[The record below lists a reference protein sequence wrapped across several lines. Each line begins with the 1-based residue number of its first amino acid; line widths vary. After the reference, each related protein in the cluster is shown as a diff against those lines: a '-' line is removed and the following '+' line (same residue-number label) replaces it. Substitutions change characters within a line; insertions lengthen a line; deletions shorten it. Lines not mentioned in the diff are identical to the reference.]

1 MPAAER
7 YAMNESLNV
16 VLGDRRYRVE
26 RDWGEL
32 PDGIRPTAISTVA
45 VDSQGRVY
53 AYRRGSPPVVVFDA
67 AGRFVAAWGQDRIV
81 DAHGIFVT
89 GDDRVF
95 LVNRDAHEVIECTPD
110 GAVVRA
116 IGRRHE
122 PRFGAPFN
130 HPTDVAVAADGEFY
144 VTDGYGNALVHRF
157 DADGAHLQSCG
168 EPGSGPGA
176 FSVPHAVWI
185 DKQDRVLVADRENNR
200 IQAFDRNGAYLTE
213 WGGFLHPMD
222 LFVDDR
228 GLIFVSD
235 QTPSLCLLS
244 PSGALLGR
252 CKPMS
257 NGAHGI
263 WGNADGDLFLA
274 EMDPSRL
281 TKLSM
286 IE

>member
-1 MPAAER
+1 MRDAL
-7 YAMNESLNV
+7 SV
-16 VLGDRRYRVE
+16 VLGDRRYRVD
-26 RDWGEL
+26 RGWGEL
-32 PDGIRPTAISTVA
+32 PDTIRPTAISTVA
-45 VDSQGRVY
+45 VDSAGQVY
-53 AYRRGSPPVVVFDA
+53 AYRRGSPPLVVFGAD
-67 AGRFVAAWGQDRIV
+67 GRYVAAWGEDTIV
-81 DAHGIFVT
+81 DAHGIFIT
-89 GDDRVF
+89 EDDRVF
-95 LVNRDAHEVIECTPD
+95 LVNRDAHEVLECAAD
-110 GAVVRA
+110 GSVQQTV
-116 IGRRHE
+116 GRRHV

-130 HPTDVAVAADGEFY
+130 HPTDIAVAPDGEFY

-157 DADGAHLQSCG
+157 GAGGDLLQSWG

-176 FSVPHAVWI
+176 FSVPHAIWI

-213 WGGFLHPMD
+213 WTGFFHPMD

-244 PSGALLGR
+244 PAGKLLGR

-263 WGNADGDLFLA
+263 WGNAAGDLFLA
-274 EMDPSRL
+274 EMDPPRL
-281 TKLSM
+281 TKLSV